1 MEEPGQLDGRGAA
14 RARAPPLVG
23 DVALRPLQNP
33 RPPPPPSGTALYAAA
48 HQGHLRAAEELVAAG
63 ADVNLADGVS
73 GQTPLYWAARKGRLD
88 IVKLLL
94 AANAD
99 KVGAR
104 ARVPRA
110 RACPSLSLSLSP
122 ERAVATDALAAE
134 RAKNNHRKAKADFK
148 GEKPIDVVLFGPD
161 ERDRDAIAAAL
172 R

>member
-1 MEEPGQLDGRGAA
+1 M
-14 RARAPPLVG
+14 
-23 DVALRPLQNP
+23 
-33 RPPPPPSGTALYAAA
+33 
-48 HQGHLRAAEELVAAG
+48 
-63 ADVNLADGVS
+63 NLADGVS

-110 RACPSLSLSLSP
+110 RARLFPPSLSLSP
-122 ERAVATDALAAE
+122 ERAVAADALAAE